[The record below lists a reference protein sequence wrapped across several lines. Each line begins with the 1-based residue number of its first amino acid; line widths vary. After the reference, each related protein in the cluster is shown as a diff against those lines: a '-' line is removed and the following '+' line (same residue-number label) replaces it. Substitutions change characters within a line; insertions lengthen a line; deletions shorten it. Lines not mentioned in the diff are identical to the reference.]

1 MTRLSLLAAALLA
14 MPFVAGP
21 GLAADIAAGKQKA
34 QMCATCHGRDGIAT
48 APDAPNLAGDSDI
61 YLAEQLRAFRDGRR
75 RHQQMSIIAQGL
87 SDEDIADL
95 SAWFAAIEV
104 TATLPAVD

>member
-1 MTRLSLLAAALLA
+1 MPRVSLLTAALVALPFAAA
-14 MPFVAGP
+14 P
-21 GLAADIAAGKQKA
+21 GLAADLAAGKQKA

-48 APDAPNLAGDSDI
+48 APDAPNLAGDSSI
-61 YLAEQLRAFRDGRR
+61 YLAEQLKAFREGRR
-75 RHQQMSIIAQGL
+75 QHQQMSIIAQSL

-104 TATLPAVD
+104 TATLPTVN

>member
-1 MTRLSLLAAALLA
+1 MNQLSRLTATFLA
-14 MPFVAGP
+14 MSFATGP
-21 GLAADIAAGKQKA
+21 VLAADLSAGRQKA
-34 QMCATCHGRDGIAT
+34 QMCTTCHGRDGIAT
-48 APDAPNLAGDSDI
+48 APDAPNLAGDSSF

-75 RHQQMSIIAQGL
+75 QHQQMSIIAQSL

>member
-1 MTRLSLLAAALLA
+1 MTQFSRLAAAILA
-14 MPFVAGP
+14 TSFIAGP
-21 GLAADIAAGKQKA
+21 VLAADVAAGRQKA
-34 QMCATCHGRDGIAT
+34 QMCTTCHGRDGIAT
-48 APDAPNLAGDSDI
+48 APDAPNLAGDSSI

-75 RHQQMSIIAQGL
+75 QHQQMSIIAQAL